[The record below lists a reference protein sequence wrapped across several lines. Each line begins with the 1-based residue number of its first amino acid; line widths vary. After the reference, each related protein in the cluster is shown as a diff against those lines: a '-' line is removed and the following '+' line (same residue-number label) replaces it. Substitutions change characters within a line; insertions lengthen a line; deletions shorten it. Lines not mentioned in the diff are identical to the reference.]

1 MVAKCMVLASI
12 QGSNV
17 TLSACSIY
25 TCEMT
30 IAVSLLRAVN
40 VGGRQVK
47 KDELVAIHKAA
58 GCIDPE
64 TFIASGN
71 IVFGTRE
78 KDLAKL
84 AARIEK
90 EFERVAGF
98 RSEAILRT
106 LDDLRGVVARNP
118 LGERDGSKLVVTFL
132 ASEPST
138 PEIEIDI
145 DVTPEEMFVIGREMY
160 VYFPNGQGQSKF
172 PAAKVAKALG
182 GVIGTA
188 RNWNTVNKL
197 IEIAARRS

>member
-1 MVAKCMVLASI
+1 
-12 QGSNV
+12 
-17 TLSACSIY
+17 
-25 TCEMT
+25 MT

-71 IVFGTRE
+71 VVFGTSE

-106 LDDLRGVVARNP
+106 LGELRGVIDRNP

-132 ASEPST
+132 VAEPLT
-138 PEIEIDI
+138 TEIDI
-145 DVTPEEMFVIGREMY
+145 DVAPEEMRVIGREMY
-160 VYFPNGQGQSKF
+160 IYFPNGQGQSKF
-172 PAAKVAKALG
+172 PHAKVAKAMG
-182 GVIGTA
+182 GVVGTA

-197 IEIAARRS
+197 IALAAKRS